1 MKDEYTITIDGETA
15 DSITKENLKEFILD
29 DLTDTDTREAM
40 LTALQHFMT
49 KEEFKDFCVEMVIG
63 NVNAL

>member
-15 DSITKENLKEFILD
+15 DAITKENLKEFILD

-40 LTALQHFMT
+40 LATLQHFMS
-49 KEEFKDFCVEMVIG
+49 KEEFKDFCVEMVTG
-63 NVNAL
+63 NVNEL